1 MLKSH
6 PDKTLKDHLLSVANN
21 CKNILLPKTFGKMLI
36 SKEALVDLC
45 FYTGLFHDVGKATK
59 YFQKY
64 ILNPDK
70 TTSELKNHANLSA
83 ILAFVFIN
91 KNLKSFDIKNKDVEK
106 LVAYMVYN
114 AIKRHHGYLH
124 DFSSELPFELDK
136 NLLLQIDALDVDGL
150 NEIFDS
156 IVDNLKVKIEIK
168 SLIDEL
174 KNINL
179 EEITGDYRFDFFD
192 LEGYKSFTDE
202 ERIQLYLIQNLI
214 YGTLIL
220 SDRKDVILS
229 ETPQIGDEVNFTKI
243 ENYRAQ
249 KFANVKKTPIMEIR
263 SKGYKETMDYLE
275 KRFDKNTY
283 LYSLTLPTGLGKTI
297 LSLAIATKFE
307 ELLGVSTFRTVIT
320 IPFTSIIDQ
329 TFDVYKD
336 IVATDKSNVLLKHH
350 HRAVFDYKQDE
361 KIYKYNES
369 ELLLETW
376 HSEVVVTTFVQ
387 LLETIFSNDKQNL
400 MKLPSI
406 VNSIIVMD
414 EVQTI
419 TYDLWKLINKTF
431 KVLGEVF
438 NTYFVLCTATQPL
451 IFLPEKEI
459 KEITYNNDYYF
470 KYFNRTYMK
479 PLLNNEVSVDEF
491 QTDIMNYLEEHP
503 DDDVIV
509 IVNTKK
515 MALELFKYFA
525 EVLDE
530 NNDVFYLS
538 TLITPYERKKIIDL
552 IKNKTDKRK
561 VIISTQLVEAGVDIS
576 VNAVFREIAPMDA
589 LIQSAG
595 RANRNGEFDKLSP
608 VFIYIINKNFSDT
621 KKIYSIDLIQ
631 KTLNIL
637 KEYDIIY
644 EINYRDLVVKY
655 FNELYPKAMERDNK
669 YLNAILNFDFNEV
682 GKFELIKNI
691 RTESIFVLLNQE
703 AKDLFAYYID
713 FMSDDKLNDF
723 EKNEKFATIK
733 SRFFDYVINI
743 QIPFDKPEISFDSEK
758 VYGFYV
764 ADLDKTEFYKYS
776 EDNFRMNTGYQN
788 ETSLLLF

>member
-21 CKNILLPKTFGKMLI
+21 CKNVLLPKTFGKMLI
-36 SKEALVDLC
+36 SKDVLIDLC
-45 FYTGLFHDVGKATK
+45 YYTGLFHDVGKATK

-64 ILNPDK
+64 IENPEK

-83 ILAFVFIN
+83 LLAFVFIN
-91 KNLKSFDIKNKDVEK
+91 KLKKSFGVKNKDVEN
-106 LVAYMVYN
+106 LLPYMVYV
-114 AIKRHHGYLH
+114 AIRRHHGYLH
-124 DFSSELPFELDK
+124 DFSGELPFELDK
-136 NLLLQIDALDVDGL
+136 NLSLQIDALDIDGL
-150 NEIFDS
+150 QEIFDS
-156 IVDNLKVKIEIK
+156 INDKLKVKMEIK

-174 KNINL
+174 KKINL
-179 EEITGDYRFDFFD
+179 EEITSNFRFDFFD
-192 LEGYKSFTDE
+192 IEGYSNLTEE

-229 ETPQIGDEVNFTKI
+229 DTPQIGDEVNFAII
-243 ENYRAQ
+243 ENYRSK

-263 SKGYKETMDYLE
+263 SKGYNETMDHL
-275 KRFDKNTY
+275 KKIFDKKTY

-297 LSLAIATKFE
+297 LSLAVAIKFK
-307 ELLGVSTFRTVIT
+307 ELLNVNTYRTVIN

-329 TFDVYKD
+329 TFDVYKE
-336 IVATDKSNVLLKHH
+336 IVGTDNSNVLLKHH
-350 HRAVFDYKQDE
+350 HRADFDYKRDE

-387 LLETIFSNDKQNL
+387 LLETIFCNDKQNL

-406 VNSIIVMD
+406 VNAIIVMD

-431 KVLGEVF
+431 RVLGEIF

-459 KEITYNNDYYF
+459 KEITINNDYYF

-479 PLLNNEVSVDEF
+479 PMLQREVSVDEF
-491 QTDIMNYLEEHP
+491 QTDIINYLTEYP

-515 MALELFKYFA
+515 MTLGLFKYFA
-525 EVLDE
+525 EIMDE

-538 TLITPYERKKIIDL
+538 TLITPYERKRIIDT
-552 IKNKTDKRK
+552 IKNKKDKRK

-576 VNAVFREIAPMDA
+576 VNAVFREIAPVDA

-595 RANRNGEFDKLSP
+595 RANRSGEFDKISP
-608 VFIYIINKNFSDT
+608 VFIYIINTNFSDT

-637 KEYDIIY
+637 KDYDIIY
-644 EINYRDLVVKY
+644 EIDYRDLVVRY

-669 YLNAILNFDFNEV
+669 YLNAIMKFDFNEV
-682 GKFELIKNI
+682 GKF
-691 RTESIFVLLNQE
+691 
-703 AKDLFAYYID
+703 
-713 FMSDDKLNDF
+713 
-723 EKNEKFATIK
+723 
-733 SRFFDYVINI
+733 
-743 QIPFDKPEISFDSEK
+743 
-758 VYGFYV
+758 
-764 ADLDKTEFYKYS
+764 
-776 EDNFRMNTGYQN
+776 
-788 ETSLLLF
+788 